1 MEKSFFKDFEPLSVA
16 DQLAKIHHDLGGENG
31 YNDLIWNAPEGIE
44 IHPIY
49 PVKETELKRSAP
61 KEAPTWKITQCLSF
75 VKEKEVFLERV
86 QNALNHGVE
95 ALYLELCSPCDFI
108 QTLLS
113 LLKNEVGIV
122 FFVFRYFPKAED
134 IELLQALEGVVVC
147 YDFQAEGLSQ
157 GGWPETYAISKQQ
170 WWSLFKQNKTVNLFV
185 NASIFANAG
194 ADISQQLT
202 FTLLHLNEYLN
213 TLFQNKQK
221 APVNV
226 LVQWAFGSNYFFEI
240 AKSHAFRIL
249 AENLFKPYDFK
260 VNLSLLGEPLQRNKC
275 TMDYNVNILRTT
287 TEMMSAVLGEM
298 DFVMNHPYDLR
309 FNPPNDFSDRI
320 ARNQLLLL
328 KHESGFDQHLS
339 PVEGTHY
346 ITALIEELSAQ
357 SWTHFLAEEANGGW
371 EKVVQNNHLQESIFA
386 AEKTEKARLRSGEQ
400 VLVGATKYQDSTT
413 LNAVKKTREP
423 VHQFADFKSLTI
435 QYLQE

>member
-1 MEKSFFKDFEPLSVA
+1 MEKSFFKHFEPLTVA

-31 YNDLIWNAPEGIE
+31 YNDLIWNTPEGIE
-44 IHPIY
+44 VHPLY
-49 PVKETELKRSAP
+49 PLKETQVKRSAL
-61 KEAPTWKITQCLSF
+61 KEAQPWKITQYLSF
-75 VKEKEVFLERV
+75 ERDKEVFLERV
-86 QNALNHGVE
+86 KNALNHGVE
-95 ALYLELCSPCDFI
+95 ALYLELCCTCDFI
-108 QTLLS
+108 QTLLL
-113 LLKNEVGIV
+113 LLKNKVVTV

-134 IELLQALEGVVVC
+134 IKLLQEQDGTVVC
-147 YDFQAEGLSQ
+147 YDFQAEGLFQ

-170 WWSLFKQNKTVNLFV
+170 WLSMFKQNKIVNLFV
-185 NASIFANAG
+185 NASIYANAG

-213 TLFQNKQK
+213 SLFQNKQK
-221 APVNV
+221 ASVNV
-226 LVQWAFGSNYFFEI
+226 LVQFAFGSNYFFEI

-275 TMDYNVNILRTT
+275 TMDYNVNLLRTT

-298 DFVMNHPYDLR
+298 DFLMNHPYDLR
-309 FNPPNDFSDRI
+309 FNPPNDFADRM

-339 PVEGTHY
+339 PVGGTHY
-346 ITALIEELSAQ
+346 IATLIEELSAK
-357 SWTHFLAEEANGGW
+357 SWTHFLADEANGGW
-371 EKVVQNNHLQESIFA
+371 EKVVQNNHLQESISA
-386 AEKTEKARLRSGEQ
+386 AEEIENALLRSGEQ

-413 LNAVKKTREP
+413 LNAVTKAR
-423 VHQFADFKSLTI
+423 VSMHQFTNFKPLTI
-435 QYLQE
+435 QYLQQ